1 MGHSEAD
8 DTTMVTVWMAVSDA
22 TKGNGCLQVIP
33 RTASTGLLPHCAK
46 TQTAIADDF
55 LDESRAVPLP
65 VQSGAIVVFHPLM
78 PHASLNNMKEK
89 FRWSFD
95 VRYNRTGKPI
105 GHGHFPEFI
114 ARNHHAPDT
123 VLSDWR
129 DWKDMWEKTRAQ
141 LSAQSHIPIVRWTS
155 ASPSCA

>member
-65 VQSGAIVVFHPLM
+65 VRSGAFAGLLMCAIIAPVNQSATATFPSSLPATTTHPIQ
-78 PHASLNNMKEK
+78 
-89 FRWSFD
+89 F
-95 VRYNRTGKPI
+95 
-105 GHGHFPEFI
+105 
-114 ARNHHAPDT
+114 
-123 VLSDWR
+123 
-129 DWKDMWEKTRAQ
+129 
-141 LSAQSHIPIVRWTS
+141 
-155 ASPSCA
+155 

>member
-33 RTASTGLLPHCAK
+33 RTTSTGLLPHCAK

-95 VRYNRTGKPI
+95 VRYNRTGQPI